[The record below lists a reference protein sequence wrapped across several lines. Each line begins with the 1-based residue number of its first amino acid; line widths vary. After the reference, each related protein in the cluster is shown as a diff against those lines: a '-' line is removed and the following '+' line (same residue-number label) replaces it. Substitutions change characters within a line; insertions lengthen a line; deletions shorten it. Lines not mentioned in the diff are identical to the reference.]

1 MEQVL
6 QLAST
11 SQFHRTLITLLVQGP
26 CPLIFSI
33 EKNMLDQ
40 TIFLRASLTGAE
52 QTVRSVSKHQPGNQ
66 LHHLL
71 LHSPSM
77 SSKQSEQIC
86 GILKY
91 FKKGSMRNTPNV
103 CQEQILEICLRGI
116 LEQIL

>member
-11 SQFHRTLITLLVQGP
+11 SQFHRTLISLLVQGP

-52 QTVRSVSKHQPGNQ
+52 QTVRSVRHAPTWQPAA
-66 LHHLL
+66 
-71 LHSPSM
+71 S
-77 SSKQSEQIC
+77 
-86 GILKY
+86 
-91 FKKGSMRNTPNV
+91 FAV
-103 CQEQILEICLRGI
+103 A
-116 LEQIL
+116 